1 MRIHVFVTPLLLSS
15 LTVGPLVGCSNL
27 PGSGKTQ
34 GAVIGGAGGAIAGA
48 AIGRRNPLLGALIG
62 GALGAGGGYLIGA
75 HVDKTRDPDRYH
87 DEAVRASRDAEARP
101 ARASDVTRDSRSQTA
116 DLNNDGYVT
125 MDEVVAM
132 RKAGLSDSEMI
143 RRLQD
148 TNQVFD
154 LTPSQE
160 QYLREQG
167 VDRRVIDAMLNM
179 GRDNA
184 RGATYREDPRDSRY
198 DPSNDRISR

>member
-1 MRIHVFVTPLLLSS
+1 MLKHTVVTSLLLSS
-15 LTVGPLVGCSNL
+15 LTLGPLVGCSNL
-27 PGSGKTQ
+27 PGSPKAQ
-34 GAVIGGAGGAIAGA
+34 GTVIGGAGGAAAGA
-48 AIGRRNPLLGALIG
+48 AIGHKHPLIGALIG
-62 GALGAGGGYLIGA
+62 GALGAGGGYLVGA
-75 HVDKTRDPDRYH
+75 HVDKTRNPDRYH
-87 DEAVRASRDAEARP
+87 DEAVRASERAEARP
-101 ARASDVTRDSRSQTA
+101 ASPSDVIRDSRSQTA

-148 TNQVFD
+148 TKQVFD

-160 QYLREQG
+160 DYLRSQN
-167 VDRRVIDAMLNM
+167 VDRHVIDAMLNI

-198 DPSNDRISR
+198 DASNDRISR